1 MQATAGRAATWQR
14 NERRNG
20 ASRSGSLSPA
30 DRLFWEGSLQR
41 EDLIAR
47 FGLSPAQATADIA
60 RLRDRLGSGIAYDI
74 SRRAYVPSEALSDA
88 PSDAAGILAEL
99 RLMAEGIIDRSA
111 GILSE
116 PPTVEMVA
124 ALARAVDREVLRHV
138 IWAIRDHK
146 MIEATYVSFQRPEV
160 TRRLLSPHALVFD
173 GFRWHARC
181 HDAGDGCFKDFLLSR
196 LSEPRLCG
204 EAEVTAEADVAWQS
218 WRVLTIV
225 PHPGLGEHQKRVV
238 MLDYG
243 MVDGEL
249 NLTVREAVIFYVKRR
264 LGLVESHERRPA
276 HEQHVVLKSDIPR
289 A

>member
-1 MQATAGRAATWQR
+1 MAK
-14 NERRNG
+14 ERRTKWSV
-20 ASRSGSLSPA
+20 AQRLAFAA

-47 FGLSPAQATADIA
+47 FGLSPAQATADLA

-74 SRRAYVPSEALSDA
+74 SRRAYVPGDALSDA
-88 PSDAAGILAEL
+88 PTDAAGLLAEL

-116 PPTVEMVA
+116 PPAVELVA
-124 ALARAVDREVLRHV
+124 VLARAVDREVLRRV
-138 IWAIRDHK
+138 IWAIRDRN

-160 TRRLLSPHALVFD
+160 TRRRLSPHALVFD

-204 EAEVTAEADVAWQS
+204 EAAVTAEEDVAWQS

-225 PHPGLGEHQKRVV
+225 PHPDLGEHQKRVV

-243 MVDGEL
+243 MVDGKL
-249 NLTVREAVIFYVKRR
+249 DLVVRQAVTFYAKRR
-264 LGLVESHERRPA
+264 LGLVESHEKRPA
-276 HEQHVVLKSDIPR
+276 QEQHVVLESDRPR
-289 A
+289 F

>member
-1 MQATAGRAATWQR
+1 MKRASHGGPGSDMAKKRTTKWSVAQR
-14 NERRNG
+14 L
-20 ASRSGSLSPA
+20 AFAA

-138 IWAIRDHK
+138 IWAIRDHQDDRSHLCFVPTTGGD
-146 MIEATYVSFQRPEV
+146 APPALAARPC
-160 TRRLLSPHALVFD
+160 L
-173 GFRWHARC
+173 RWFPLAC
-181 HDAGDGCFKDFLLSR
+181 TL
-196 LSEPRLCG
+196 P
-204 EAEVTAEADVAWQS
+204 
-218 WRVLTIV
+218 
-225 PHPGLGEHQKRVV
+225 
-238 MLDYG
+238 
-243 MVDGEL
+243 
-249 NLTVREAVIFYVKRR
+249 
-264 LGLVESHERRPA
+264 
-276 HEQHVVLKSDIPR
+276 
-289 A
+289 